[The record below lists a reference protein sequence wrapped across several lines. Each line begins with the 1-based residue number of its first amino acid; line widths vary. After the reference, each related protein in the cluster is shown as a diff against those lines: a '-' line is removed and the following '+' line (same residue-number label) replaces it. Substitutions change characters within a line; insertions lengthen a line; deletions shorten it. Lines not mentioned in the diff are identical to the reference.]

1 MKLIIISKIN
11 TDVIL
16 QVSDFNKIERN
27 DILVFVQFNGM
38 CSKLFILGVYPQIV
52 FWARAVK

>member
-27 DILVFVQFNGM
+27 DILVFVQCNGM

-52 FWARAVK
+52 F